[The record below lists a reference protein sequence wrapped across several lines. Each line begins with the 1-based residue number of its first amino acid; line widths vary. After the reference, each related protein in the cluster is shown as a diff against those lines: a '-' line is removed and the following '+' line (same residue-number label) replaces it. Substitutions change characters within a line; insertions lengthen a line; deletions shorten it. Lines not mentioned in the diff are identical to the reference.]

1 MVVVDGDTLL
11 DIGVVMRDAGIEI
24 PDGGWVVYGP
34 RTLIVIARLD
44 ALNVDLID
52 QLIGVG

>member
-11 DIGVVMRDAGIEI
+11 DIGAVMRDAGIEI
-24 PDGGWVVYGP
+24 PDGGWVACGP
-34 RTLIVIARLD
+34 RTSIVTARLY
-44 ALNVDLID
+44 ALNIDLID